1 MTKQKVFDYLKHG
14 FTQDDVYIRLTP
26 KNKKSINMMIQLYN
40 VPVNEPNHRFVQVN
54 EMYRWG
60 FGYMEG
66 DTLDY
71 PNLILPQNGQ
81 TYCDPTV
88 GHGSDLDDLCAVDFW
103 YDGKWTEEQKKD
115 FEDKWYNGDPDDDD
129 GRSGMGWIYDYQ
141 DTWQIEDE
149 QIIIDGGVK
158 YDIVSKTE
166 HDKILIED
174 YKPVIDENI

>member
-1 MTKQKVFDYLKHG
+1 MEKKKIFDYIKHG

-26 KNKKSINMMIQLYN
+26 KNKKSVNMMIQLYN
-40 VPVNEPNHRFVQVN
+40 VPVNEPGHRFVQVN

-60 FGYMEG
+60 YGYMEG

-103 YDGKWTEEQKKD
+103 Y
-115 FEDKWYNGDPDDDD
+115 NGDPDDDD
-129 GRSGMGWIYDYQ
+129 GRSGLGWVYDYQ

-149 QIIIDGGVK
+149 QIIIDRDVK

-166 HDKILIED
+166 YNKVFIED
-174 YKPVIDENI
+174 YKPDIDENI